1 MIMTIVIID
10 HSCTFVVCT
19 SITIDILYFDER
31 TWQAKWFNTRI
42 PELPMLPSKVPEI
55 DSLPTIRV
63 VVRGRVPGGGPR
75 QVWQDKGEKLGG
87 FTLENEGDTENVE
100 GRQGEGSDGQALEV
114 DIGDRVEIATHDEGT
129 GQGVITNML
138 WRGEM
143 GFRQL

>member
-1 MIMTIVIID
+1 MLIMSIVMID

-75 QVWQDKGEKLGG
+75 QVWQDKGGKLGG

-100 GRQGEGSDGQALEV
+100 GRQGEGSDGQMLR
-114 DIGDRVEIATHDEGT
+114 GGHRRQGRDRHT
-129 GQGVITNML
+129 
-138 WRGEM
+138 
-143 GFRQL
+143 